1 MGFFLQNDLNSCTYL
16 IQAFRDRFMPEQLTD
31 EFSLTQKDRHWSGR
45 FRAMASPCEI
55 LIETSNAKI
64 AEDAIKIAQQE
75 TKRIEQKFSRY
86 KPDNIIARINQA
98 AGQPIELDDETRLLI
113 DYADLCYQLSDGL
126 FDITSGVLRRAWVFD
141 GSDKIPSQNRIDE
154 ILPLVGWQKASLS
167 KNQLQLLPNMEID
180 LGGIGKEYAVD
191 RVLYLLKQ
199 QIDLPLLI
207 NFGGDLAVSGPQ
219 SHHQAWQVGI
229 ETPDAPDRAQ
239 QILEISAGALATSG
253 DAKRFL
259 LHQGKRYGH
268 ILNPKTG
275 YPIEGAPRSVT
286 VAGSS
291 CVQAG
296 SMATLAILQ
305 GNNAETF
312 LREQNCI
319 FWCLR

>member
-1 MGFFLQNDLNSCTYL
+1 MSTTFTAGS
-16 IQAFRDRFMPEQLTD
+16 
-31 EFSLTQKDRHWSGR
+31 SLTKKDRHWSGR

-55 LIETSNAKI
+55 LIETNNEALASKLLTI
-64 AEDAIKIAQQE
+64 ARDEAL
-75 TKRIEQKFSRY
+75 RIEEKFSRY
-86 KPDNIIARINQA
+86 KPDNIIAQINHA
-98 AGQPIELDDETRLLI
+98 AGKPVALDDETRLLI
-113 DYADLCYQLSDGL
+113 DYADLCYQLSEGL

-141 GSDKIPSQNRIDE
+141 GSDKIPAQNLIDQ
-154 ILPLVGWQKASLS
+154 ILPLVGWHKASLS
-167 KNQLQLLPNMEID
+167 NNQLHLLPGMEID

-199 QIDLPLLI
+199 QTDSPLLV

-219 SHHQAWQVGI
+219 SHQQAWQVGI

-275 YPIEGAPRSVT
+275 YPIENAPRSVT

-296 SMATLAILQ
+296 SLATLAILQ
-305 GNNAETF
+305 GDNAENF

>member
-1 MGFFLQNDLNSCTYL
+1 MSNTF
-16 IQAFRDRFMPEQLTD
+16 AD
-31 EFSLTQKDRHWSGR
+31 EFSLIKKDRHWSGR

-55 LIETSNAKI
+55 LIETENESLASELLTI
-64 AEDAIKIAQQE
+64 ARNEAL
-75 TKRIEQKFSRY
+75 RIEQKFSRY
-86 KPDNIIARINQA
+86 KPDNIIAQINHA
-98 AGQPIELDDETRLLI
+98 AGKPIALDDETRLVI
-113 DYADLCYQLSDGL
+113 DYADLCYQLSEGL

-141 GSDKIPSQNRIDE
+141 GSDKIPAQHLIDE
-154 ILPLVGWQKASLS
+154 ILPLVGWHKASLRE
-167 KNQLQLLPNMEID
+167 NQLQLLPGMEID

-191 RVLYLLKQ
+191 RVLHLLKQ
-199 QIDLPLLI
+199 QTDSPLLV

-219 SHHQAWQVGI
+219 SHQQAWQVGI

-275 YPIEGAPRSVT
+275 YPIENAPRSVT

-296 SMATLAILQ
+296 SLATLAILQ
-305 GNNAETF
+305 GKNAEDF